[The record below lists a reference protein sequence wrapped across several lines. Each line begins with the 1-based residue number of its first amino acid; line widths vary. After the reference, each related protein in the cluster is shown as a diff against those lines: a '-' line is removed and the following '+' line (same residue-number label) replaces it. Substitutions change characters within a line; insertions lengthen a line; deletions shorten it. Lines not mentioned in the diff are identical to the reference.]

1 MSAFTPRTQRTI
13 ARTIHI
19 TVGLLLG
26 TIVYAPVYVGAVLI
40 PIAQFVGIP
49 AVIITGL
56 YLWRQAQVRS
66 WLRRRPSGPTTTAA

>member
-1 MSAFTPRTQRTI
+1 MATTAPRTQRTT

-19 TVGLLLG
+19 LVGLLLG
-26 TIVYAPVYVGAVLI
+26 TIVYAPSYVAAPLL

-56 YLWRQAQVRS
+56 FIWRQAQIRS
-66 WLRRRPSGPTTTAA
+66 WLRRRSATPAA

>member
-1 MSAFTPRTQRTI
+1 MSALTPRTQRTV

-26 TIVYAPVYVGAVLI
+26 TIVYAPVYVGAVLV

-66 WLRRRPSGPTTTAA
+66 WLRRRSGGSSASAA

>member
-1 MSAFTPRTQRTI
+1 MTAITPRTQRTI

-19 TVGLLLG
+19 GVGLLLG
-26 TIVYAPVYVGAVLI
+26 TIVYAPVYVGAVLM

-56 YLWRQAQVRS
+56 YIWRQAQVRS
-66 WLRRRPSGPTTTAA
+66 WLRRRSAGSAGAAS

>member
-1 MSAFTPRTQRTI
+1 MTALTPRTQRTV

-66 WLRRRPSGPTTTAA
+66 WLRRRSGGAPAAGA

>member
-1 MSAFTPRTQRTI
+1 MSALAPRTQRTI

-26 TIVYAPVYVGAVLI
+26 AIVYAPVYVSAMLI

-49 AVIITGL
+49 AVVITGL
-56 YLWRQAQVRS
+56 YIWRQAQVRA
-66 WLRRRPSGPTTTAA
+66 WMRRRSSQPATTAA